1 MLKKQISNMESRY
14 NNVLKENQFL
24 WKTFM
29 NSKKQQDEMKRQME
43 RICKFISKLTTS
55 NRILDNSDDF
65 SQYVRFGSALLI
77 VDASRQ
83 ACRHGHHNVS
93 HVDCWRG
100 RNFNARAVQ
109 RYIRVRFV
117 CFSSSSATCKSIL
130 CREWTLLAYQCVPRW
145 SILVHC

>member
-1 MLKKQISNMESRY
+1 MIKRKNSSAKVKSEKRERCRGVIPVSKIVASSAADHSLSVSVKKSRIDRDIYLRELTLLKKQISNMESRY

-65 SQYVRFGSALLI
+65 SQYVRFLLSF
-77 VDASRQ
+77 DS
-83 ACRHGHHNVS
+83 
-93 HVDCWRG
+93 
-100 RNFNARAVQ
+100 
-109 RYIRVRFV
+109 
-117 CFSSSSATCKSIL
+117 
-130 CREWTLLAYQCVPRW
+130 
-145 SILVHC
+145 